1 MSHRI
6 LIVDDSAT
14 IRAMIKRIIRMT
26 GLEIGDLHEAGNGR
40 IALDIL
46 STTAV
51 DLILADLNM
60 PEMDGFE
67 MTRRIHAD
75 PKLKSIPII
84 VISANPSAE
93 DFAKLEHVSG
103 FLGKPFTPES
113 IRDAIN
119 KALEVQHA

>member
-1 MSHRI
+1 MSYRI

-14 IRAMIKRIIRMT
+14 IRAMVKRIIRMA
-26 GLEIGDLHEAGNGR
+26 GLEIEQLHEAANGKL
-40 IALDIL
+40 ALDL
-46 STTAV
+46 LATTPV

-75 PKLKSIPII
+75 PTLKQIPII

-93 DFAKLEHVSG
+93 DFARLQHVKG
-103 FLGKPFTPES
+103 YLGKPFTPEG
-113 IRDAIN
+113 IRDVITR
-119 KALEVQHA
+119 ALEVQHA